1 MKIILTAL
9 GFSFIVFFTPEVLAA
24 GFDPNAIFPAWG
36 NGGRVVGT
44 IGSNGGSLQTGS
56 GKLILYYIPRV
67 INFLITI
74 TSALV
79 FMMFMMSGMRFIYSG
94 GDEEELKKAK
104 TFFTYGMIG
113 LIFIVTSYSLM
124 KAVYFIIA

>member
-1 MKIILTAL
+1 MKLKFLAFLFAILAF
-9 GFSFIVFFTPEVLAA
+9 GFPEALAA

-36 NGGRVVGT
+36 GGGRVNGV

-56 GKLILYYIPRV
+56 GKLALYYVPRV

-74 TSALV
+74 TSVGV
-79 FMMFMMSGMRFIYSG
+79 FIMFVMSGLRFIYAG

-104 TFFTYGMIG
+104 TFFQYGIIG
-113 LIFIVTSYSLM
+113 LIFVVISYSLM
-124 KAVYFIIA
+124 KAVYYIIA